1 MRRVTGVAAT
11 WGGRGSLRVVLATW
25 LALLAI
31 VLCAGAR
38 HAPAT
43 IRIGVFSLFHPRGLA
58 IRAVDHGAVSVRA
71 AGRPCVLRPG
81 QQVELRVV
89 RTAIEM
95 ICAGDVVE
103 TPAVHAGSAEAP
115 ISEMELS
122 VPGRISRRFRGAIDI
137 TVRSGELVPV
147 VSVDIETA
155 VASVVAAE
163 QTASTPVEALKA
175 QAVAA
180 RSYFVAARGR
190 HPGSFDFCDTTHCQV
205 LKAPPEQD
213 APAVRAATATAGIVL
228 AFRGAPID
236 ALYSASCGGRTRT
249 LAAAGLSPVHDYPYF
264 SVECAYCR
272 LHSPRWETRLDAG
285 TDLERLAAE
294 RSEAARL
301 AAGRRHGWA
310 AVPGND
316 FEIERH
322 DDGSVLIRG
331 RGAGHGIGLCQAGA
345 AAIAAGGGSFRDI
358 LAHYYPGTTLTAVN

>member
-1 MRRVTGVAAT
+1 MRRVTCVAAT
-11 WGGRGSLRVVLATW
+11 RGGRGSPRVVLGTW
-25 LALLAI
+25 LALLPVA
-31 VLCAGAR
+31 LCAGGG

-43 IRIGVFSLFHPRGLA
+43 VRIGVFSLFHPHELA
-58 IRAVDHGAVSVRA
+58 IRAVDRGAVSVRA
-71 AGRPCVLRPG
+71 EGRPCVLRPG
-81 QQVELRVV
+81 QQVQLRVV

-103 TPAVHAGSAEAP
+103 TPAVHAGSAEALAP
-115 ISEMELS
+115 EMELI

-137 TVRSGELVPV
+137 TVSRGELVPV

-205 LKAPPEQD
+205 LKAPPEQA
-213 APAVRAATATAGIVL
+213 APASRAATATAGIAL
-228 AFRGAPID
+228 AFRGSPIA

-249 LAAAGLSPVHDYPYF
+249 LAAAGLAAVHDYPYF

-285 TDLERLAAE
+285 PDLERLAAE
-294 RSEAARL
+294 RSEPARL
-301 AAGRRHGWA
+301 ATGRRRGWA

-316 FEIERH
+316 FEIERDDH
-322 DDGSVLIRG
+322 DSVVIRG

-345 AAIAAGGGSFRDI
+345 AALAAAGASFREI
-358 LAHYYPGTTLTAVN
+358 LAHFYPGTTLTAVN